1 MQEKEAG
8 QNNATAQD
16 QSNIIESRALH
27 EAKADSILKT
37 LYVPLSH

>member
-1 MQEKEAG
+1 MQEEEVG

-16 QSNIIESRALH
+16 QSNVIERKALH
-27 EAKADSILKT
+27 EAKPDSILKT